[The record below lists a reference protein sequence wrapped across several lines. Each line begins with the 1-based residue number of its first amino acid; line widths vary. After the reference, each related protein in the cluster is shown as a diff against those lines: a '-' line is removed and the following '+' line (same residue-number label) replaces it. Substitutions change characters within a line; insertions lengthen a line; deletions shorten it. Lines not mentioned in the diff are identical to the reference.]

1 MSKKRQE
8 LELAMREVQSK
19 MGEFYDKIGTREE
32 LTAEELKQE
41 AQFNREVEKLER
53 EFRILNM
60 NDDADQRAAAKKED
74 IKKVLREYMQGVA
87 NRRENRE
94 ILLLPSGGNTTA
106 NIEASGAI
114 ALDIKEIIPT
124 LHEGLG
130 LPQGLR
136 IVTGVTGNEVYPV
149 SINDVKL
156 EEVGEVVALNDQE
169 VDFAKINVQSNRVGC
184 SIPISRHAIANA
196 AFDLVAFI
204 QEKVTLATR
213 IYLAE
218 KIYTPASGLTGN
230 VGPFAGQT
238 PKKIVLDEHA
248 YSNILEA
255 VAEFSDQGFFEGN
268 ICISMSR
275 KTEAYLKALP
285 KIPGAAAGFVV
296 ENGLCA
302 GYPYTLSHYVNSK
315 NDKNAIVPDADNE
328 YFEIGY
334 WEWFALQSHD
344 TPSLIIDATSSDV
357 AMKNIIRVIFN
368 SFWSMTDLS
377 THINGGKPVSDG
389 HGGYTYPSQ
398 AFQLYK
404 VDRTGDESL
413 SEL

>member
-1 MSKKRQE
+1 MKRKTREE

-19 MGEFYDKIGTREE
+19 MGDFYEKIGTREE
-32 LTAEELKQE
+32 LTAEELAQE
-41 AQFNREVEKLER
+41 ANFNREVENLER
-53 EFRILNM
+53 EFRLLNM
-60 NDDADQRAAAKKED
+60 DDDAAQRAAAKKDD
-74 IKKVLREYMQGVA
+74 IKKVFREYMMGVSS
-87 NRRENRE
+87 RREQRE
-94 ILLLPSGGNTTA
+94 ILLLPNGGNTTA

-114 ALDIKEIIPT
+114 ALDIKEMIPT

-130 LPQGLR
+130 LPQGLN

-156 EEVGEVVALNDQE
+156 EEVGEVVALNDQV

-204 QEKVTLATR
+204 QTKVTLATR

-230 VGPFAGQT
+230 KGPFAGQT
-238 PKKIVLDEHA
+238 PKTIKLDKNA
-248 YSNILEA
+248 YANILEA
-255 VAEFSDQGFFEGN
+255 VAEFSDNGFFEGN
-268 ICISMSR
+268 VCISMSR

-285 KIPGAAAGFVV
+285 KVAGAAAGFVV

-315 NDKNAIVPDADNE
+315 ADGGSIVPDKDNE
-328 YFEIGY
+328 YLEIGY

-357 AMKNIIRVIFN
+357 AMKNIVRVIFN

-377 THINGGKPVSDG
+377 IYINGGKPSGQPAV
-389 HGGYTYPSQ
+389 YPSQ

-404 VDRTGDESL
+404 VDRGNESS
-413 SEL
+413 SEI

>member
-1 MSKKRQE
+1 MSKTRQE

-19 MGEFYDKIGTREE
+19 MGEFYEKIGTREE
-32 LTAEELKQE
+32 LTEEELKQE
-41 AQFNREVEKLER
+41 AKFNRVVNNLER

-60 NDDADQRAAAKKED
+60 NDDAAQREADKKAD
-74 IKKVLREYMQGVA
+74 MKKVLREYMLGVA

-94 ILLLPSGGNTTA
+94 ILLNPSGGNTTA

-114 ALDIKEIIPT
+114 ALDIKQLIPT

-130 LPQGLR
+130 LPQGVR

-156 EEVGEVVALNDQE
+156 EEVGEVIALNDQV
-169 VDFAKINVQSNRVGC
+169 VDFAKIDVQSKRVGA

-196 AFDLVAFI
+196 AFDLMAFI

-230 VGPFAGQT
+230 KGPFAGQT
-238 PKKIVLDEHA
+238 PKQIVLDQNA
-248 YSNILEA
+248 YANILEA
-255 VAEFSDQGFFEGN
+255 VAEFSDKGFFEGN
-268 ICISMSR
+268 VCISMSR

-285 KIPGAAAGFVV
+285 KVAGAAAGFVV

-302 GYPYTLSHYVNSK
+302 GYPYTVSHYVNTKLDDS
-315 NDKNAIVPDADNE
+315 AIVPDSDHE
-328 YFEIGY
+328 YLEIGY

-357 AMKNIIRVIFN
+357 AMKNIVRVVFN

-377 THINGGKPVSDG
+377 VYINGGNPTGSPAA
-389 HGGYTYPSQ
+389 YPST
-398 AFQLYK
+398 AFQLYE
-404 VDRTGDESL
+404 VSRGTS
-413 SEL
+413 SSSSY

>member
-1 MSKKRQE
+1 MKRTRQE

-32 LTAEELKQE
+32 LTADELAQE
-41 AQFNREVEKLER
+41 AKFNREVENLER

-60 NDDADQRAAAKKED
+60 NDDAAQRAAAKKED
-74 IKKVLREYMQGVA
+74 IKKVFREYMMGVA

-114 ALDIKEIIPT
+114 ALDIKEMIPT

-130 LPQGLR
+130 LPIGTS
-136 IVTGVTGNEVYPV
+136 IVTGVTGNELYPV
-149 SINDVKL
+149 SISGVKQ
-156 EEVGEVVALNDQE
+156 EEVDETVALNDQV
-169 VDFAKINVQSNRVGC
+169 VDFAKIQVSSNRVGC
-184 SIPISRHAIANA
+184 SIPVSRHAIANA
-196 AFDLVAFI
+196 AFDLMAFI

-218 KIYTPASGLTGN
+218 KIYSPAVFSGN
-230 VGPFAGQT
+230 HGPFSGQT
-238 PKKIVLDEHA
+238 PKQIVLDKNA
-248 YSNILEA
+248 YANILEA

-268 ICISMSR
+268 VCISMSR
-275 KTEAYLKALP
+275 KTEAYLKATP
-285 KIPGAAAGFVV
+285 KIAGAAGGFVI

-315 NDKNAIVPDADNE
+315 VVDGAVVPDPDNE
-328 YFEIGY
+328 YLEIGY

-357 AMKNIIRVIFN
+357 AMKNIVRVVFN

-377 THINGGKPVSDG
+377 TKINGGKPAGNPAV
-389 HGGYTYPSQ
+389 YPSQ

-404 VDRTGDESL
+404 VSRGEESS
-413 SEL
+413 SEI

>member
-1 MSKKRQE
+1 MKKTRQE

-19 MGEFYDKIGTREE
+19 MGEFYEKIGTREE
-32 LTAEELKQE
+32 LTKEELAQE
-41 AQFNREVEKLER
+41 AQFNREVENLER

-60 NDDADQRAAAKKED
+60 NDDAAQRAAAKKDD
-74 IKKVLREYMQGVA
+74 IKKVFREYMMGVA
-87 NRRENRE
+87 TRRESRE

-130 LPQGLR
+130 LPKGVN

-156 EEVGEVVALNDQE
+156 EEVGEVVALNDQV

-204 QEKVTLATR
+204 QTKVTLATR

-230 VGPFAGQT
+230 KGPFAGQT
-238 PKKIVLDEHA
+238 PKTIKLDKNA
-248 YSNILEA
+248 YANILEA

-268 ICISMSR
+268 VCISMSR

-285 KIPGAAAGFVV
+285 KIQGAAAGFVV

-315 NDKNAIVPDADNE
+315 NDGNVIVPDADNE

-357 AMKNIIRVIFN
+357 AMKNIIRVVFN

-377 THINGGKPVSDG
+377 IYINGGKPSGQPAV
-389 HGGYTYPSQ
+389 YPSQ

-404 VDRTGDESL
+404 VDRGNESS

>member
-1 MSKKRQE
+1 MKRTRQE

-32 LTAEELKQE
+32 LTAEELAQE
-41 AQFNREVEKLER
+41 AKFNREVENLER

-60 NDDADQRAAAKKED
+60 NDDAAQRAAAKKDD
-74 IKKVLREYMQGVA
+74 IKKVFREYMMGVA

-94 ILLLPSGGNTTA
+94 ILLLSSGGNTTA

-114 ALDIKEIIPT
+114 ALDIKEMIPT

-130 LPQGLR
+130 LPIGTR
-136 IVTGVTGNEVYPV
+136 IVTGVTGNELYPV

-156 EEVGEVVALNDQE
+156 EEVGETVALNDQV
-169 VDFAKINVQSNRVGC
+169 VDFAKIQVSSNRVGC
-184 SIPISRHAIANA
+184 SIPVSRHAIANA
-196 AFDLVAFI
+196 AFDLMAFI

-218 KIYTPASGLTGN
+218 KIYSPAVFSGN
-230 VGPFAGQT
+230 HGPFSGQT
-238 PKKIVLDEHA
+238 PKQIVLDKNA
-248 YSNILEA
+248 YANILEA
-255 VAEFSDQGFFEGN
+255 VAEFSDNGFFEGN
-268 ICISMSR
+268 VCISMSR
-275 KTEAYLKALP
+275 KTEAYLKATP
-285 KIPGAAAGFVV
+285 KIAGAAGGFVI

-315 NDKNAIVPDADNE
+315 VVGGIVVPDKDNE
-328 YFEIGY
+328 YLEIGY

-357 AMKNIIRVIFN
+357 AMKNIVRVVFN

-377 THINGGKPVSDG
+377 TKINGGKPAGNPAV
-389 HGGYTYPSQ
+389 YPSQ

-404 VDRTGDESL
+404 VSRGEESS
-413 SEL
+413 SEI

>member
-1 MSKKRQE
+1 MKRTRQE

-32 LTAEELKQE
+32 LTAEELAQE
-41 AQFNREVEKLER
+41 AKFNREVENLER

-60 NDDADQRAAAKKED
+60 NDDAAQRAAAKKDD
-74 IKKVLREYMQGVA
+74 IKKVFREYMMGVA

-114 ALDIKEIIPT
+114 ALDIKEMIPT

-130 LPQGLR
+130 LPIGTS
-136 IVTGVTGNEVYPV
+136 IVTGVTGNELYPV

-156 EEVGEVVALNDQE
+156 EEVGETVALNDQV
-169 VDFAKINVQSNRVGC
+169 VDFAKIQVSSNRVGC
-184 SIPISRHAIANA
+184 SIPVSRHAIANA
-196 AFDLVAFI
+196 AFDLMAFI

-218 KIYTPASGLTGN
+218 KIYSPAVFSGN
-230 VGPFAGQT
+230 HGPFSGQT
-238 PKKIVLDEHA
+238 PKQIVLDKNA
-248 YSNILEA
+248 YANILEA
-255 VAEFSDQGFFEGN
+255 VAEFSDNGFFEGN
-268 ICISMSR
+268 VCISMSR
-275 KTEAYLKALP
+275 KTEAYLKATP
-285 KIPGAAAGFVV
+285 KIAGAAGGFVI

-315 NDKNAIVPDADNE
+315 VVDGTVVPDKNNE
-328 YFEIGY
+328 YLEIGY

-357 AMKNIIRVIFN
+357 AMKNIVRVVFN

-377 THINGGKPVSDG
+377 TKINGGKPAGNPAV
-389 HGGYTYPSQ
+389 YPSQ

-404 VDRTGDESL
+404 VSRGEESS
-413 SEL
+413 SEI

>member
-1 MSKKRQE
+1 MEKRTRQE
-8 LELAMREVQSK
+8 LELAMREVQSQ
-19 MGEFYDKIGTREE
+19 MGAFYEKIGTREE
-32 LTAEELKQE
+32 LTAEELAQE
-41 AQFNREVEKLER
+41 AKFNREVENLER
-53 EFRILNM
+53 EFRILNLQ
-60 NDDADQRAAAKKED
+60 DDNAQREANKKED
-74 IKKVLREYMQGVA
+74 IKKVFREYMMGVA
-87 NRRENRE
+87 NRRESRE
-94 ILLLPSGGNTTA
+94 ILLSPSGGNTTA

-114 ALDIKEIIPT
+114 ELDIKEMIPT

-130 LPQGLR
+130 LPQGLN

-149 SINDVKL
+149 SINDVTL
-156 EEVGEVVALNDQE
+156 EEVGEVTALNDQV
-169 VDFAKINVQSNRVGC
+169 VDFAKINVKPNRVGC

-196 AFDLVAFI
+196 AFDVVAFI
-204 QEKVTLATR
+204 QTKITLATR

-230 VGPFAGQT
+230 VGPFVGQT
-238 PKKIVLDEHA
+238 PKQIVLDKNA
-248 YSNILEA
+248 YKNILKA

-268 ICISMSR
+268 VCISMSR

-285 KIPGAAAGFVV
+285 KIEGAAAGFVV

-315 NDKNAIVPDADNE
+315 KDQGAIVPDPDNE
-328 YFEIGY
+328 YLEIGY

-357 AMKNIIRVIFN
+357 AMKNIIRVVFN
-368 SFWSMTDLS
+368 SYWSMTDLS
-377 THINGGKPVSDG
+377 IYINGGKPAGSPAV
-389 HGGYTYPSQ
+389 YPSQ

-404 VDRTGDESL
+404 VSRGGESS
-413 SEL
+413 SEI

>member
-1 MSKKRQE
+1 MKRTRQE

-32 LTAEELKQE
+32 LTADELAQE
-41 AQFNREVEKLER
+41 AKFNREVENLER

-60 NDDADQRAAAKKED
+60 NDDAAQRAAAKKDD
-74 IKKVLREYMQGVA
+74 IKKVFREYMMGVA
-87 NRRENRE
+87 NRRENLE

-114 ALDIKEIIPT
+114 ALDIKEMIPT

-130 LPQGLR
+130 LPIGTS
-136 IVTGVTGNEVYPV
+136 IVTGVTGNELYPV

-156 EEVGEVVALNDQE
+156 EEVGETVALNDQV
-169 VDFAKINVQSNRVGC
+169 VDFAKIQVSSNRVGC
-184 SIPISRHAIANA
+184 SIPVSRHAIANA
-196 AFDLVAFI
+196 AFDLMAFI

-218 KIYTPASGLTGN
+218 KIYSPAVFSGN
-230 VGPFAGQT
+230 HGPFSGQT
-238 PKKIVLDEHA
+238 PKQIVLDKNA
-248 YSNILEA
+248 YANILEA
-255 VAEFSDQGFFEGN
+255 VAEFSDNGFFEGN
-268 ICISMSR
+268 VCISMSR
-275 KTEAYLKALP
+275 KTEAYLKATP
-285 KIPGAAAGFVV
+285 KIAGAAGGFVI

-315 NDKNAIVPDADNE
+315 VVDGTVVPDKNNE
-328 YFEIGY
+328 YLEIGY

-357 AMKNIIRVIFN
+357 AMKNIVRVVFN

-377 THINGGKPVSDG
+377 TKINGGKPAGNPAV
-389 HGGYTYPSQ
+389 YPSQ

-404 VDRTGDESL
+404 VSRGEESS
-413 SEL
+413 SEI

>member
-1 MSKKRQE
+1 MKRTRQE

-32 LTAEELKQE
+32 LTAEELAQE
-41 AQFNREVEKLER
+41 AKFNREVENLER

-60 NDDADQRAAAKKED
+60 NDDAAQRAAAKKDD
-74 IKKVLREYMQGVA
+74 IKKVFREYMMGVA

-114 ALDIKEIIPT
+114 ALDIKEMIPT

-130 LPQGLR
+130 LPIGTR
-136 IVTGVTGNEVYPV
+136 IVTGVTGNELYPV

-156 EEVGEVVALNDQE
+156 EEVGETVALNDQV
-169 VDFAKINVQSNRVGC
+169 VDFAKIQVSSNRVGC
-184 SIPISRHAIANA
+184 SIPVSRHAIANA
-196 AFDLVAFI
+196 AFDLMAFI

-218 KIYTPASGLTGN
+218 KIYSPAVFSGN
-230 VGPFAGQT
+230 HGPFSGQT
-238 PKKIVLDEHA
+238 PKQIVLDKNA
-248 YSNILEA
+248 YANILEA
-255 VAEFSDQGFFEGN
+255 VAEFSDNGFFEGN
-268 ICISMSR
+268 VCISMSR
-275 KTEAYLKALP
+275 KTEAYLKATP
-285 KIPGAAAGFVV
+285 KIAGAAGGFVI

-315 NDKNAIVPDADNE
+315 VVDGTVVPDKDNE
-328 YFEIGY
+328 YLEIGY

-357 AMKNIIRVIFN
+357 AMKNIVRVVFN

-377 THINGGKPVSDG
+377 TKINGGKPAGNPAV
-389 HGGYTYPSQ
+389 YPSQ

-404 VDRTGDESL
+404 VSRGEESS
-413 SEL
+413 SEI

>member
-1 MSKKRQE
+1 MKRTRQE

-32 LTAEELKQE
+32 LTAEELALE
-41 AQFNREVEKLER
+41 AKFNREVENLER

-60 NDDADQRAAAKKED
+60 NDDAAQRAAAKKDD
-74 IKKVLREYMQGVA
+74 IKKVFREYMMGVA

-114 ALDIKEIIPT
+114 ALDIKEMIPT

-130 LPQGLR
+130 LPIGTR
-136 IVTGVTGNEVYPV
+136 IVTGVTGNELYPV

-156 EEVGEVVALNDQE
+156 EEVGETVALNDQE
-169 VDFAKINVQSNRVGC
+169 VDFAKIKVNSNRVGC
-184 SIPISRHAIANA
+184 SIPVSRHAIANA
-196 AFDLVAFI
+196 AFDLMAFI

-218 KIYTPASGLTGN
+218 KIYSPAVFSGN
-230 VGPFAGQT
+230 HGPFSGQT
-238 PKKIVLDEHA
+238 PKQIVLDKNA
-248 YSNILEA
+248 YANILEA

-268 ICISMSR
+268 VCISMSR
-275 KTEAYLKALP
+275 KTEAYLKATP
-285 KIPGAAAGFVV
+285 KIAGAAGGFVI

-315 NDKNAIVPDADNE
+315 VVDGVVVPDKNNE
-328 YFEIGY
+328 YLEIGY

-357 AMKNIIRVIFN
+357 AMKNIIRVVFN

-377 THINGGKPVSDG
+377 TKINGGKPAGNPAV
-389 HGGYTYPSQ
+389 YPSQ

-404 VDRTGDESL
+404 VSRGEESS
-413 SEL
+413 SEI

>member
-1 MSKKRQE
+1 MKRTRQE

-19 MGEFYDKIGTREE
+19 MGEFYNKIGTREE
-32 LTAEELKQE
+32 LTAEELAQE
-41 AQFNREVEKLER
+41 AKFNREVENLER

-60 NDDADQRAAAKKED
+60 NDDAAQRAAAKKDD
-74 IKKVLREYMQGVA
+74 IKKVFREYMMGVA

-114 ALDIKEIIPT
+114 ALDIKEMIPT

-130 LPQGLR
+130 LPIGTR
-136 IVTGVTGNEVYPV
+136 IVTGVTGNELYPV
-149 SINDVKL
+149 SINDMKL
-156 EEVGEVVALNDQE
+156 EEVGETVALNDQV
-169 VDFAKINVQSNRVGC
+169 VDFAKIQVSSNRVGC
-184 SIPISRHAIANA
+184 SIPVSRHAIANA
-196 AFDLVAFI
+196 AFDLMAFI

-218 KIYTPASGLTGN
+218 KIYSPAVFSGN
-230 VGPFAGQT
+230 HGPFSGQT
-238 PKKIVLDEHA
+238 PKQIVLDKNA
-248 YSNILEA
+248 YANILEA

-268 ICISMSR
+268 VCISMSR
-275 KTEAYLKALP
+275 KTEAYLKATP
-285 KIPGAAAGFVV
+285 KIAGAAGGFVI

-315 NDKNAIVPDADNE
+315 VVDGAVVPDPDNE
-328 YFEIGY
+328 YLEIGY

-357 AMKNIIRVIFN
+357 AMKNIIRVVFN

-377 THINGGKPVSDG
+377 TKINGGKPAGNPAV
-389 HGGYTYPSQ
+389 YPSQ

-404 VDRTGDESL
+404 VSRGEESS
-413 SEL
+413 SEI

>member
-1 MSKKRQE
+1 MKRTRQE

-32 LTAEELKQE
+32 LTADELAQE
-41 AQFNREVEKLER
+41 AKFNREVENLER

-60 NDDADQRAAAKKED
+60 NDDAAQRAAAKKDD
-74 IKKVLREYMQGVA
+74 IKKVFREYMMGVA

-114 ALDIKEIIPT
+114 ALDIKEMIPT

-130 LPQGLR
+130 LPIGTR
-136 IVTGVTGNEVYPV
+136 IVTGVTGNELYPV

-156 EEVGEVVALNDQE
+156 EEVGETVALNDQV
-169 VDFAKINVQSNRVGC
+169 VDFAKIQVSSNRVGC
-184 SIPISRHAIANA
+184 SIPVSRHAIANA
-196 AFDLVAFI
+196 AFDLMAFI

-218 KIYTPASGLTGN
+218 KIYSPAVFSGN
-230 VGPFAGQT
+230 HGPFSGQT
-238 PKKIVLDEHA
+238 PKQIVLDKNA
-248 YSNILEA
+248 YANILEA

-268 ICISMSR
+268 VCISMSR
-275 KTEAYLKALP
+275 KTEAYLKATP
-285 KIPGAAAGFVV
+285 KIAGAAGGFVI

-315 NDKNAIVPDADNE
+315 VVDGTVVPDKNNE
-328 YFEIGY
+328 YLEIGY

-404 VDRTGDESL
+404 VDRTGDASMSDL
-413 SEL
+413 

>member
-1 MSKKRQE
+1 MKRTRQE

-32 LTAEELKQE
+32 LTAEELAQE
-41 AQFNREVEKLER
+41 AKFNREVENLER

-60 NDDADQRAAAKKED
+60 NDDAAQRAAAKKDD
-74 IKKVLREYMQGVA
+74 IKKVFREYMMGVA

-114 ALDIKEIIPT
+114 ALDIKEMIPT

-130 LPQGLR
+130 LPIGTR
-136 IVTGVTGNEVYPV
+136 IVTGVTGNELYPV

-156 EEVGEVVALNDQE
+156 EEVGETVALNDQV
-169 VDFAKINVQSNRVGC
+169 VDFAKIQVSSNRVGC
-184 SIPISRHAIANA
+184 SIPVSRHAIANA
-196 AFDLVAFI
+196 AFDLMAFI

-218 KIYTPASGLTGN
+218 KIYSPAVFSGN
-230 VGPFAGQT
+230 HGPFSGQT
-238 PKKIVLDEHA
+238 PKQIVLDKNA
-248 YSNILEA
+248 YANILEA
-255 VAEFSDQGFFEGN
+255 VAEFSDNGFFEGN
-268 ICISMSR
+268 VCISMSR
-275 KTEAYLKALP
+275 KTEAYLKATP
-285 KIPGAAAGFVV
+285 KIAGAAGGFVI

-315 NDKNAIVPDADNE
+315 VVDGTVVPDKNNE
-328 YFEIGY
+328 YLEIGY

-357 AMKNIIRVIFN
+357 AMKNIVRVVFN

-377 THINGGKPVSDG
+377 TKINGGKPAGNPAV
-389 HGGYTYPSQ
+389 YPSQ

-404 VDRTGDESL
+404 VSRGEESS
-413 SEL
+413 SEI

>member
-1 MSKKRQE
+1 
-8 LELAMREVQSK
+8 MREVQSK

-32 LTAEELKQE
+32 LTADELAQE
-41 AQFNREVEKLER
+41 AKFNREVENLER

-60 NDDADQRAAAKKED
+60 NDDAAQRAAAKKDD
-74 IKKVLREYMQGVA
+74 IKKVFREYMMGVA

-114 ALDIKEIIPT
+114 ALDIKEMIPT

-130 LPQGLR
+130 LPIGTR
-136 IVTGVTGNEVYPV
+136 IVTGVTGNELYPV

-156 EEVGEVVALNDQE
+156 EEVGETVALNDQV
-169 VDFAKINVQSNRVGC
+169 VDFAKIQVSSNRVGC
-184 SIPISRHAIANA
+184 SIPVSRHAIANA
-196 AFDLVAFI
+196 AFDLMAFI

-218 KIYTPASGLTGN
+218 KIYSPAVFSGN
-230 VGPFAGQT
+230 HGPFSGQT
-238 PKKIVLDEHA
+238 PKQIVLDKNA
-248 YSNILEA
+248 YANILEA
-255 VAEFSDQGFFEGN
+255 VAEFSDNGFFEGN
-268 ICISMSR
+268 VCISMSR
-275 KTEAYLKALP
+275 KTEAYLKATP
-285 KIPGAAAGFVV
+285 KIAGAAGGFVI

-315 NDKNAIVPDADNE
+315 VVDGTVVPDKNNE
-328 YFEIGY
+328 YLEIGY

-357 AMKNIIRVIFN
+357 AMKNIVRVVFN

-377 THINGGKPVSDG
+377 TKINGGKPAGNPAV
-389 HGGYTYPSQ
+389 YPSQ

-404 VDRTGDESL
+404 VSRGEESS
-413 SEL
+413 SEI

>member
-1 MSKKRQE
+1 MKRTRQE

-19 MGEFYDKIGTREE
+19 LGEFYDKIGTREE
-32 LTAEELKQE
+32 LTAEELAQE
-41 AQFNREVEKLER
+41 AKFTREVENLER

-60 NDDADQRAAAKKED
+60 NDDAAQRAAAKKDD
-74 IKKVLREYMQGVA
+74 IKKVFREYMMGVA

-114 ALDIKEIIPT
+114 ALDIKEMIPT

-130 LPQGLR
+130 LPIGTR
-136 IVTGVTGNEVYPV
+136 IVTGVTGNELYPV

-156 EEVGEVVALNDQE
+156 EEVGETVALNDQV
-169 VDFAKINVQSNRVGC
+169 VDFAKIQVSSNRVGC
-184 SIPISRHAIANA
+184 SIPVSRHAIANA
-196 AFDLVAFI
+196 AFDLMAFI

-218 KIYTPASGLTGN
+218 KIYSPAVFSGN
-230 VGPFAGQT
+230 HGPFSGQT
-238 PKKIVLDEHA
+238 PKQIVLDKNA
-248 YSNILEA
+248 YANILEA

-268 ICISMSR
+268 VCISMSR
-275 KTEAYLKALP
+275 KTEAYLKATP
-285 KIPGAAAGFVV
+285 KIAGAAGGFVI

-315 NDKNAIVPDADNE
+315 VVDGAVVPDPDNE
-328 YFEIGY
+328 YLEIGY

-357 AMKNIIRVIFN
+357 AMKNIVRVVFN

-377 THINGGKPVSDG
+377 TKINGGKPAGNPAV
-389 HGGYTYPSQ
+389 YPSQ

-404 VDRTGDESL
+404 VSRGEESS
-413 SEL
+413 SEI

>member
-1 MSKKRQE
+1 MKRTRQE

-32 LTAEELKQE
+32 LTADELAQE
-41 AQFNREVEKLER
+41 AKFNREVENLER

-60 NDDADQRAAAKKED
+60 NDDAAQRAAAKKDD
-74 IKKVLREYMQGVA
+74 IKKVFREYMMGVA

-114 ALDIKEIIPT
+114 ALDIKEMIPT

-130 LPQGLR
+130 LPIGTR
-136 IVTGVTGNEVYPV
+136 IVTGVTGNELYPV

-156 EEVGEVVALNDQE
+156 EEVGETVALNDQV
-169 VDFAKINVQSNRVGC
+169 VDFAKIQVSSNRVGC
-184 SIPISRHAIANA
+184 SIPVSRHAIANA
-196 AFDLVAFI
+196 AFDLMAFI

-218 KIYTPASGLTGN
+218 KIYSPAVFSGN
-230 VGPFAGQT
+230 HGPFSGQT
-238 PKKIVLDEHA
+238 PKQIVLDKNA
-248 YSNILEA
+248 YANILEA
-255 VAEFSDQGFFEGN
+255 VAEFSDNGFFEGN
-268 ICISMSR
+268 VCISMSR
-275 KTEAYLKALP
+275 KTEAYLKATP
-285 KIPGAAAGFVV
+285 KIAGAAGGFVI

-315 NDKNAIVPDADNE
+315 VVDGTVVPDKDNE
-328 YFEIGY
+328 YLEIGY

-357 AMKNIIRVIFN
+357 AMKNIVRVVFN

-377 THINGGKPVSDG
+377 TKINGGKPAGNPAV
-389 HGGYTYPSQ
+389 YPSQ

-404 VDRTGDESL
+404 VSRGEESS
-413 SEL
+413 SEI

>member
-1 MSKKRQE
+1 MKRTRQE

-19 MGEFYDKIGTREE
+19 LGEFYDKIGTREE
-32 LTAEELKQE
+32 LTAEELAQE
-41 AQFNREVEKLER
+41 AKFTREVENLER

-60 NDDADQRAAAKKED
+60 NDDAAQRAAAKKDD
-74 IKKVLREYMQGVA
+74 IKKVFREYMMGVA

-114 ALDIKEIIPT
+114 ALDIKEMIPT

-130 LPQGLR
+130 LPIGTR
-136 IVTGVTGNEVYPV
+136 IVTGVTGNELYPV

-156 EEVGEVVALNDQE
+156 EEVGETVALNDQV
-169 VDFAKINVQSNRVGC
+169 VDFAKIQVSSNRVGC
-184 SIPISRHAIANA
+184 SIPVSRHAIANA
-196 AFDLVAFI
+196 AFDLMAFI

-218 KIYTPASGLTGN
+218 KIYSPAVFSGN
-230 VGPFAGQT
+230 HGPFSGQT
-238 PKKIVLDEHA
+238 PKQIVLDKNA
-248 YSNILEA
+248 YANILEA
-255 VAEFSDQGFFEGN
+255 VAEFSDNGFFEGN
-268 ICISMSR
+268 VCISMSR
-275 KTEAYLKALP
+275 KTEAYLKATP
-285 KIPGAAAGFVV
+285 KIAGAAGGFVI

-315 NDKNAIVPDADNE
+315 VVDGAVVPDPDNE
-328 YFEIGY
+328 YLEIGY

-357 AMKNIIRVIFN
+357 AMKNIVRVVFN

-377 THINGGKPVSDG
+377 TKINGGKPAGNPAV
-389 HGGYTYPSQ
+389 YPSQ

-404 VDRTGDESL
+404 VSRGEESS
-413 SEL
+413 SEI

>member
-1 MSKKRQE
+1 MKRTRQE

-19 MGEFYDKIGTREE
+19 LGEFYEKIGTREE
-32 LTAEELKQE
+32 LTAEELALETKY
-41 AQFNREVEKLER
+41 NREVENLER

-60 NDDADQRAAAKKED
+60 NDDAAQRAAAKKDD
-74 IKKVLREYMQGVA
+74 IKKVFREYMMGVA

-114 ALDIKEIIPT
+114 ALDIKEMIPT

-130 LPQGLR
+130 LPIGTR
-136 IVTGVTGNEVYPV
+136 IVTGVTGNELYPV

-156 EEVGEVVALNDQE
+156 EEVGETVALNDQV
-169 VDFAKINVQSNRVGC
+169 VDFAKIQVSSNRVGC
-184 SIPISRHAIANA
+184 SIPVSRHAIANA
-196 AFDLVAFI
+196 AFDLMAFI

-218 KIYTPASGLTGN
+218 KIYSPAVFSGN
-230 VGPFAGQT
+230 HGPFSGQT
-238 PKKIVLDEHA
+238 PKQIVLDKNA
-248 YSNILEA
+248 YANILEA

-268 ICISMSR
+268 VCISMSR
-275 KTEAYLKALP
+275 KTEAYLKATP
-285 KIPGAAAGFVV
+285 KIAGAAGGFVI

-315 NDKNAIVPDADNE
+315 VVDGVVVPDKNNE
-328 YFEIGY
+328 YLEIGY

-357 AMKNIIRVIFN
+357 AMKNIVRVVFN

-377 THINGGKPVSDG
+377 TKINGGKPAGNPAV
-389 HGGYTYPSQ
+389 YPSQ

-404 VDRTGDESL
+404 VSRGEESS
-413 SEL
+413 SEI

>member
-1 MSKKRQE
+1 MKRTRQE

-19 MGEFYDKIGTREE
+19 LGEFYDKIGTREE
-32 LTAEELKQE
+32 LTAEELAQE
-41 AQFNREVEKLER
+41 AMFNREVENLER

-60 NDDADQRAAAKKED
+60 NDDAAQRAAAKKDD
-74 IKKVLREYMQGVA
+74 IKKVFREYMMGVA

-114 ALDIKEIIPT
+114 ALNIKEMIPT

-130 LPQGLR
+130 LPIGTR
-136 IVTGVTGNEVYPV
+136 IVTGVTGNELYPV

-156 EEVGEVVALNDQE
+156 EEVGETVALNDQV
-169 VDFAKINVQSNRVGC
+169 VDFAKIQVSSNRVGC
-184 SIPISRHAIANA
+184 SIPVSRHAIANA
-196 AFDLVAFI
+196 AFDLMAFI

-218 KIYTPASGLTGN
+218 KIYSPVVFSGN
-230 VGPFAGQT
+230 HGPFSGQT
-238 PKKIVLDEHA
+238 PKQIVLDKNA
-248 YSNILEA
+248 YANILEA
-255 VAEFSDQGFFEGN
+255 VAEFSDNGFFEGN
-268 ICISMSR
+268 VCISMSR
-275 KTEAYLKALP
+275 KTEAYLKATP
-285 KIPGAAAGFVV
+285 KIAGAAGGFVI

-315 NDKNAIVPDADNE
+315 VVGGTVVPDKNNE
-328 YFEIGY
+328 YLEIGY

-357 AMKNIIRVIFN
+357 AMKNIVRVVFN

-377 THINGGKPVSDG
+377 TKINGGKPAGNPAV
-389 HGGYTYPSQ
+389 YPSQ

-404 VDRTGDESL
+404 VSRGEESS
-413 SEL
+413 SEI

>member
-1 MSKKRQE
+1 MEKRTRQE
-8 LELAMREVQSK
+8 LELAMREVQSQ
-19 MGEFYDKIGTREE
+19 MGAFYEKIGTREE
-32 LTAEELKQE
+32 LTADELAQE
-41 AQFNREVEKLER
+41 AKFNREVENLER
-53 EFRILNM
+53 EFRILNLQ
-60 NDDADQRAAAKKED
+60 DDNAQREANKKED
-74 IKKVLREYMQGVA
+74 IKKVFREYMMGVA
-87 NRRENRE
+87 NRRESRE
-94 ILLLPSGGNTTA
+94 ILLSPSGGNTTA

-114 ALDIKEIIPT
+114 ELDIKEMIPT

-130 LPQGLR
+130 LPQGLN

-149 SINDVKL
+149 SINDVTL
-156 EEVGEVVALNDQE
+156 EEVGEVTALNDQV
-169 VDFAKINVQSNRVGC
+169 VDFAKINVKSNRVGC

-204 QEKVTLATR
+204 QTKITLATR

-238 PKKIVLDEHA
+238 PKQIVLDKNA
-248 YSNILEA
+248 YKNILEA
-255 VAEFSDQGFFEGN
+255 VAEFSDKGFFEGN
-268 ICISMSR
+268 VCISMSR

-285 KIPGAAAGFVV
+285 KIEGAAAGFVV

-315 NDKNAIVPDADNE
+315 KDQGAIVPDPDNE
-328 YFEIGY
+328 YLEIGY

-357 AMKNIIRVIFN
+357 AMKNIIRVVFN
-368 SFWSMTDLS
+368 SYWSMTDLS
-377 THINGGKPVSDG
+377 IYINGGKPAGSPAV
-389 HGGYTYPSQ
+389 YPSQ

-404 VDRTGDESL
+404 VSRGGESS
-413 SEL
+413 SEI

>member
-1 MSKKRQE
+1 MKRTRQE

-19 MGEFYDKIGTREE
+19 MGEFYNKIGTREE
-32 LTAEELKQE
+32 LTAEELAQE
-41 AQFNREVEKLER
+41 AKFNREVENLER

-60 NDDADQRAAAKKED
+60 NDDAAQRAAAKKDD
-74 IKKVLREYMQGVA
+74 IKKVFREYMMGVA

-114 ALDIKEIIPT
+114 ALDIKEMIPT

-130 LPQGLR
+130 LPIGTR
-136 IVTGVTGNEVYPV
+136 IVTGVTGNELYPV

-156 EEVGEVVALNDQE
+156 EEVGETVALNDQE
-169 VDFAKINVQSNRVGC
+169 VDFAKIKVNSNRVGC
-184 SIPISRHAIANA
+184 SIPVSRHAIANA
-196 AFDLVAFI
+196 AFDLMAFI

-218 KIYTPASGLTGN
+218 KIYSPAVFSGN
-230 VGPFAGQT
+230 HGPFSGQT
-238 PKKIVLDEHA
+238 PKQIVLDKNA
-248 YSNILEA
+248 YANILEA

-268 ICISMSR
+268 VCISMSR
-275 KTEAYLKALP
+275 KTEAYLKATP
-285 KIPGAAAGFVV
+285 KIAGAAGGFVI

-315 NDKNAIVPDADNE
+315 VVDGAVVPDPDNE
-328 YFEIGY
+328 YLEIGY

-357 AMKNIIRVIFN
+357 AMKNIIRVVFN

-377 THINGGKPVSDG
+377 TKINGGKPAGNPAV
-389 HGGYTYPSQ
+389 YPSQ

-404 VDRTGDESL
+404 VSRGEESS
-413 SEL
+413 SEI

>member
-1 MSKKRQE
+1 MKRTRQE

-32 LTAEELKQE
+32 LSAEELAQE
-41 AQFNREVEKLER
+41 AKFNREVENLER
-53 EFRILNM
+53 EFRLLNM
-60 NDDADQRAAAKKED
+60 NDDAAQRAAAKKED
-74 IKKVLREYMQGVA
+74 IKKVFREYMMGIA
-87 NRRENRE
+87 SRRESRE

-130 LPQGLR
+130 LPQGLN

-156 EEVGEVVALNDQE
+156 EEVGEVVKLNDQV
-169 VDFAKINVQSNRVGC
+169 VDFAKINVKSNRVGC

-204 QEKVTLATR
+204 QTKVTLATR

-218 KIYTPASGLTGN
+218 KIYTPASGLSGN

-238 PKKIVLDEHA
+238 PKTIKLDKNA
-248 YSNILEA
+248 YANILQA
-255 VAEFSDQGFFEGN
+255 VAEFSDNGFFEGN
-268 ICISMSR
+268 VCISMSR
-275 KTEAYLKALP
+275 KTEAYLKSLP
-285 KIPGAAAGFVV
+285 KQQNAAAGFVV
-296 ENGLCA
+296 EDGLCA

-315 NDKNAIVPDADNE
+315 NDNNVIVPDPDNE

-344 TPSLIIDATSSDV
+344 TPSLIIDATSSEV
-357 AMKNIIRVIFN
+357 AMKNIIRVVFN

-377 THINGGKPVSDG
+377 VYINGGKPSGSPAV
-389 HGGYTYPSQ
+389 YPSQ

-404 VDRTGDESL
+404 VDRGDESS
-413 SEL
+413 SEI

>member
-1 MSKKRQE
+1 MKKRTRQE
-8 LELAMREVQSK
+8 LELAMREVQSQ
-19 MGEFYDKIGTREE
+19 MGAFYEKIGTREE
-32 LTAEELKQE
+32 LTAEELAQE
-41 AQFNREVEKLER
+41 AKFNREVENLER
-53 EFRILNM
+53 EFRIRNLQ
-60 NDDADQRAAAKKED
+60 DDNAQREANKKED
-74 IKKVLREYMQGVA
+74 IKKVFREYMMGVA
-87 NRRENRE
+87 NRRESRE
-94 ILLLPSGGNTTA
+94 ILLSPSGGNTTA

-114 ALDIKEIIPT
+114 ELDIKEMIPT

-130 LPQGLR
+130 LPQGLN

-149 SINDVKL
+149 SINDVTL
-156 EEVGEVVALNDQE
+156 EEVGEVTALNDQV
-169 VDFAKINVQSNRVGC
+169 VDFAKINVKSNRVGC

-196 AFDLVAFI
+196 AFDVVAFI
-204 QEKVTLATR
+204 QTKITLATR

-238 PKKIVLDEHA
+238 PKQIVLDKNA
-248 YSNILEA
+248 YKNILEA

-268 ICISMSR
+268 VCISMSR

-285 KIPGAAAGFVV
+285 KIEGAAAGFVV

-315 NDKNAIVPDADNE
+315 KDQGAIVPDPDNE
-328 YFEIGY
+328 YLEIGY

-357 AMKNIIRVIFN
+357 AMKNIIRVVFN
-368 SFWSMTDLS
+368 SYWSMTDLS
-377 THINGGKPVSDG
+377 IYINGGKPAGSPAK
-389 HGGYTYPSQ
+389 YPSQ

-404 VDRTGDESL
+404 VSRGGESS
-413 SEL
+413 SEI

>member
-1 MSKKRQE
+1 MKRTRQE

-32 LTAEELKQE
+32 LTADELAQE
-41 AQFNREVEKLER
+41 AKFNREVENLER

-60 NDDADQRAAAKKED
+60 NDDAAQRAAAKKDD
-74 IKKVLREYMQGVA
+74 IKKVFREYMMGVA

-114 ALDIKEIIPT
+114 ALDIKEMIPT

-130 LPQGLR
+130 LPIGTR
-136 IVTGVTGNEVYPV
+136 IVTGVTGNELYPV

-156 EEVGEVVALNDQE
+156 EEVGETVALNDQV
-169 VDFAKINVQSNRVGC
+169 VDFAKIQVSSNRVGC
-184 SIPISRHAIANA
+184 SIPVSRHAIANA
-196 AFDLVAFI
+196 AFDLMAFI

-218 KIYTPASGLTGN
+218 KIYSPAVFSGN
-230 VGPFAGQT
+230 HGPFSGQT
-238 PKKIVLDEHA
+238 PKQIVLDKNA
-248 YSNILEA
+248 YANILEA
-255 VAEFSDQGFFEGN
+255 VAEFSDNGFFEGN
-268 ICISMSR
+268 VCISMSR
-275 KTEAYLKALP
+275 KTEAYLKATP
-285 KIPGAAAGFVV
+285 KIAGAAGGFVI

-315 NDKNAIVPDADNE
+315 VVDGIVVPDKDNE
-328 YFEIGY
+328 YLEIGY

-357 AMKNIIRVIFN
+357 AMKNIVRVVFN

-377 THINGGKPVSDG
+377 TKINGGKPAGNPAV
-389 HGGYTYPSQ
+389 YPSQ

-404 VDRTGDESL
+404 VSRGEESS
-413 SEL
+413 SEI

>member
-1 MSKKRQE
+1 MKRTRQE

-32 LTAEELKQE
+32 LTADELAQE
-41 AQFNREVEKLER
+41 TKFNREVENLER

-60 NDDADQRAAAKKED
+60 NDDAAQRAAAKKDD
-74 IKKVLREYMQGVA
+74 IKKVFREYMMGVA

-114 ALDIKEIIPT
+114 ALDIKEMIPT

-130 LPQGLR
+130 LPIGTR
-136 IVTGVTGNEVYPV
+136 IVTGVTGNELYPV

-156 EEVGEVVALNDQE
+156 EEVGETVALNDQV
-169 VDFAKINVQSNRVGC
+169 VDFAKIQVSSNRVGC
-184 SIPISRHAIANA
+184 SIPVSRHAIANA
-196 AFDLVAFI
+196 AFDLMAFI

-218 KIYTPASGLTGN
+218 KIYSPAVFSGN
-230 VGPFAGQT
+230 HGPFSGQT
-238 PKKIVLDEHA
+238 PKQIVLDKNA
-248 YSNILEA
+248 YANILEA
-255 VAEFSDQGFFEGN
+255 VAEFSDNGFFEGN
-268 ICISMSR
+268 VCISMSR
-275 KTEAYLKALP
+275 KTEAYLKATP
-285 KIPGAAAGFVV
+285 KIAGAAGGFVI

-315 NDKNAIVPDADNE
+315 VVDGIVVPDKDNE
-328 YFEIGY
+328 YLEIGY

-357 AMKNIIRVIFN
+357 AMKNIVRVVFN

-377 THINGGKPVSDG
+377 TKINGGKPAGNPAV
-389 HGGYTYPSQ
+389 YPSQ

-404 VDRTGDESL
+404 VSRGEESS
-413 SEL
+413 SEI

>member
-1 MSKKRQE
+1 MKRTRQE

-32 LTAEELKQE
+32 LTADELAQE
-41 AQFNREVEKLER
+41 AKFNREVENLER

-60 NDDADQRAAAKKED
+60 NDDAAQRAAAKKDD
-74 IKKVLREYMQGVA
+74 IKKVFREYMMGVA

-114 ALDIKEIIPT
+114 ALDIKEMIPT

-130 LPQGLR
+130 LPIGTS
-136 IVTGVTGNEVYPV
+136 IVTGVTGNELYPV

-156 EEVGEVVALNDQE
+156 EEVGETVALNDQV
-169 VDFAKINVQSNRVGC
+169 VDFAKIQVSSNRVGC
-184 SIPISRHAIANA
+184 SIPVSRHAIANA
-196 AFDLVAFI
+196 AFDLMAFI

-218 KIYTPASGLTGN
+218 KIYSPAVFSGN
-230 VGPFAGQT
+230 HGPFSGQT
-238 PKKIVLDEHA
+238 PKQIVLDKNA
-248 YSNILEA
+248 YANILEA
-255 VAEFSDQGFFEGN
+255 VAEFSDNGFFEGN
-268 ICISMSR
+268 VCISMSR
-275 KTEAYLKALP
+275 KTEAYLKATP
-285 KIPGAAAGFVV
+285 KIAGAAGGFVI

-315 NDKNAIVPDADNE
+315 VVDGTVVPDKDNE
-328 YFEIGY
+328 YLEIGY

-357 AMKNIIRVIFN
+357 AMKNIVRVVFN

-377 THINGGKPVSDG
+377 TKINGGKPAGNPAV
-389 HGGYTYPSQ
+389 YPSQ

-404 VDRTGDESL
+404 VSRGEESS
-413 SEL
+413 SEI

>member
-1 MSKKRQE
+1 MKRTRQE

-32 LTAEELKQE
+32 LTAEELAQE
-41 AQFNREVEKLER
+41 AKFNREVENLER

-60 NDDADQRAAAKKED
+60 NDDAAQRAAAKKDD
-74 IKKVLREYMQGVA
+74 IKKVFREYMMGVA

-114 ALDIKEIIPT
+114 ALDIKEMIPT

-130 LPQGLR
+130 LPIGTR
-136 IVTGVTGNEVYPV
+136 IVTGVTGNELYPV

-156 EEVGEVVALNDQE
+156 EEVGETVALNDQV
-169 VDFAKINVQSNRVGC
+169 VDFAKIQVSSNRVGC
-184 SIPISRHAIANA
+184 SIPVSRHAIANA
-196 AFDLVAFI
+196 AFDLMAFI

-218 KIYTPASGLTGN
+218 KIYSPAVFSGN
-230 VGPFAGQT
+230 HGPFSGQT
-238 PKKIVLDEHA
+238 PKQIVLDKNA
-248 YSNILEA
+248 YANILEA

-268 ICISMSR
+268 VCISMSR
-275 KTEAYLKALP
+275 KTEAYLKATP
-285 KIPGAAAGFVV
+285 KIAGAAGGFVI

-315 NDKNAIVPDADNE
+315 VVDGAVVPDPDNE
-328 YFEIGY
+328 YLEIGY

-357 AMKNIIRVIFN
+357 AMKNIVRVVFN

-377 THINGGKPVSDG
+377 TKINGGKPAGNPAV
-389 HGGYTYPSQ
+389 YPSQ

-404 VDRTGDESL
+404 VSRGEESS
-413 SEL
+413 SEI

>member
-1 MSKKRQE
+1 MKRTRQE

-19 MGEFYDKIGTREE
+19 LGEFYDKIGTREE
-32 LTAEELKQE
+32 LTAEELAQE
-41 AQFNREVEKLER
+41 TKFTREVENLER

-60 NDDADQRAAAKKED
+60 NDDAAQRAAAKKDD
-74 IKKVLREYMQGVA
+74 IKKVFREYMMGVA

-114 ALDIKEIIPT
+114 ALDIKEMIPT

-130 LPQGLR
+130 LPIGTR
-136 IVTGVTGNEVYPV
+136 IVTGVTGNELYPV

-156 EEVGEVVALNDQE
+156 EEVGETVALNDQV
-169 VDFAKINVQSNRVGC
+169 VDFAKIQVSSNRVGC
-184 SIPISRHAIANA
+184 SIPVSRHAIANA
-196 AFDLVAFI
+196 AFDLMAFI

-218 KIYTPASGLTGN
+218 KIYSPAVFSGN
-230 VGPFAGQT
+230 HGPFSGQT
-238 PKKIVLDEHA
+238 PKQIVLDKNA
-248 YSNILEA
+248 YANILEA

-268 ICISMSR
+268 VCISMSR
-275 KTEAYLKALP
+275 KTEAYLKATP
-285 KIPGAAAGFVV
+285 KIAGAAGGFVI

-315 NDKNAIVPDADNE
+315 VVDGAVVPDPDNE
-328 YFEIGY
+328 YLEIGY

-357 AMKNIIRVIFN
+357 AMKNIVRVVFN

-377 THINGGKPVSDG
+377 TKINGGKPAGNPAV
-389 HGGYTYPSQ
+389 YPSQ

-404 VDRTGDESL
+404 VSRGEESS
-413 SEL
+413 SEI

>member
-1 MSKKRQE
+1 MKRTRQE

-32 LTAEELKQE
+32 LTADELAQE
-41 AQFNREVEKLER
+41 AKFNREVENLER

-60 NDDADQRAAAKKED
+60 NDDAAQRAAAKKDD
-74 IKKVLREYMQGVA
+74 IKKVFREYMMGVA

-114 ALDIKEIIPT
+114 ALDIKEMIPT

-130 LPQGLR
+130 LPIGTR
-136 IVTGVTGNEVYPV
+136 IVTGVTGNELYPV

-156 EEVGEVVALNDQE
+156 EEVGETVALNDQV
-169 VDFAKINVQSNRVGC
+169 VDFAKIQVSSNRVGC
-184 SIPISRHAIANA
+184 SIPVSRHAIANA
-196 AFDLVAFI
+196 AFDLMAFI

-218 KIYTPASGLTGN
+218 KIYSPVVFSGN
-230 VGPFAGQT
+230 HGPFSGQT
-238 PKKIVLDEHA
+238 PKQIILDKNA
-248 YSNILEA
+248 YANILEA
-255 VAEFSDQGFFEGN
+255 VAEFSDNGFFEGN
-268 ICISMSR
+268 VCISMSR
-275 KTEAYLKALP
+275 KTEAYLKATP
-285 KIPGAAAGFVV
+285 KIAGAAGGFVI

-315 NDKNAIVPDADNE
+315 VVDGTVVPDKNNE
-328 YFEIGY
+328 YLEIGY

-357 AMKNIIRVIFN
+357 AMKNIVRVVFN

-377 THINGGKPVSDG
+377 TKINGGKPAGNPAV
-389 HGGYTYPSQ
+389 YPSQ

-404 VDRTGDESL
+404 VSRGEESS
-413 SEL
+413 SEI

>member
-1 MSKKRQE
+1 MKRTRQE

-32 LTAEELKQE
+32 LTADELAQE
-41 AQFNREVEKLER
+41 AKFNREVENLER

-60 NDDADQRAAAKKED
+60 NDDAAQRAAAKKDD
-74 IKKVLREYMQGVA
+74 IKKVFREYMMGVA

-114 ALDIKEIIPT
+114 ALDIKVMIPT

-130 LPQGLR
+130 LPIGTR
-136 IVTGVTGNEVYPV
+136 IVTGVTGNELYPV
-149 SINDVKL
+149 SINDVEL
-156 EEVGEVVALNDQE
+156 EEVGETVALNDQV
-169 VDFAKINVQSNRVGC
+169 VDFAKIQVSSNRVGC
-184 SIPISRHAIANA
+184 SIPVSRHAIANA
-196 AFDLVAFI
+196 AFDLMAFI

-218 KIYTPASGLTGN
+218 KIYSPAVFSGN
-230 VGPFAGQT
+230 HGPFSGQT
-238 PKKIVLDEHA
+238 PKQIVLDKNA
-248 YSNILEA
+248 YANILEA
-255 VAEFSDQGFFEGN
+255 VAEFSDNGFFEGN
-268 ICISMSR
+268 VCISMSR
-275 KTEAYLKALP
+275 KTEAYLKATP
-285 KIPGAAAGFVV
+285 KIAGAAGGFVI

-315 NDKNAIVPDADNE
+315 VVDGIVVPDKDNE
-328 YFEIGY
+328 YLEIGY

-357 AMKNIIRVIFN
+357 AMKNIVRVVFN

-377 THINGGKPVSDG
+377 TKINGGKPAGNPAV
-389 HGGYTYPSQ
+389 YPSQ

-404 VDRTGDESL
+404 VSRGEESS
-413 SEL
+413 SEI

>member
-1 MSKKRQE
+1 MKRTRQE

-32 LTAEELKQE
+32 LTAEELAQE
-41 AQFNREVEKLER
+41 AKFNREVENLER

-60 NDDADQRAAAKKED
+60 NDDAAQRAAAKKDD
-74 IKKVLREYMQGVA
+74 IKKVFREYMMGVA

-114 ALDIKEIIPT
+114 ALDIKEMIPT

-130 LPQGLR
+130 LPIGTR
-136 IVTGVTGNEVYPV
+136 IVTGVTGNELYPV

-156 EEVGEVVALNDQE
+156 EEVGETVALNDQV
-169 VDFAKINVQSNRVGC
+169 VDFAKIQVSSNRVGC
-184 SIPISRHAIANA
+184 SIPVSRHAIANA
-196 AFDLVAFI
+196 AFDLMAFI

-218 KIYTPASGLTGN
+218 KIYSPAVFSGN
-230 VGPFAGQT
+230 HGPFSGQT
-238 PKKIVLDEHA
+238 PKQIVLDKNA
-248 YSNILEA
+248 YANILEA
-255 VAEFSDQGFFEGN
+255 VAEFSDNGFFEGN
-268 ICISMSR
+268 VCISMSR
-275 KTEAYLKALP
+275 KTEAYLKATP
-285 KIPGAAAGFVV
+285 KIAGAAGGFVI

-315 NDKNAIVPDADNE
+315 VVDGIVVPDKDNE
-328 YFEIGY
+328 YLEIGY

-357 AMKNIIRVIFN
+357 AMKNIVRVVFN

-377 THINGGKPVSDG
+377 TKINGGKPAGNPAV
-389 HGGYTYPSQ
+389 YPSQ

-404 VDRTGDESL
+404 VSRGEESS
-413 SEL
+413 SEI

>member
-1 MSKKRQE
+1 MKRTRQE

-32 LTAEELKQE
+32 LTAEELAQE
-41 AQFNREVEKLER
+41 AKFNREVENLER

-60 NDDADQRAAAKKED
+60 NDDAAQRAAAKKDD
-74 IKKVLREYMQGVA
+74 IKKVFREYMMGVA

-114 ALDIKEIIPT
+114 ALDIKEMIPT

-130 LPQGLR
+130 LPIGTS
-136 IVTGVTGNEVYPV
+136 IVTGVTGNELYPV

-156 EEVGEVVALNDQE
+156 EEVGETVALNDQV
-169 VDFAKINVQSNRVGC
+169 VDFAKIQVSSNRVGC
-184 SIPISRHAIANA
+184 SIPVSRHAIANA
-196 AFDLVAFI
+196 AFDLMAFI

-218 KIYTPASGLTGN
+218 KIYSPAVFSGN
-230 VGPFAGQT
+230 HGPFSGQT
-238 PKKIVLDEHA
+238 PKQIVLDKNA
-248 YSNILEA
+248 YANILEA

-268 ICISMSR
+268 VCISMSR
-275 KTEAYLKALP
+275 KTEAYLKATP
-285 KIPGAAAGFVV
+285 KIAGAAGGFVI

-315 NDKNAIVPDADNE
+315 VVDGTVVPDKDNE
-328 YFEIGY
+328 YLEIGY

-357 AMKNIIRVIFN
+357 AMKNIVRVVFN

-377 THINGGKPVSDG
+377 TKINGGKPAGNPAV
-389 HGGYTYPSQ
+389 YPSQ

-404 VDRTGDESL
+404 VSRGEESS
-413 SEL
+413 SEI

>member
-1 MSKKRQE
+1 
-8 LELAMREVQSK
+8 MREVQSK

-32 LTAEELKQE
+32 LTADELAQE
-41 AQFNREVEKLER
+41 TKFNREVENLER

-60 NDDADQRAAAKKED
+60 NDDAAQRAAAKKDD
-74 IKKVLREYMQGVA
+74 IKKVFREYMMGVA

-114 ALDIKEIIPT
+114 ALDIKEMIPT

-130 LPQGLR
+130 LPIGTR
-136 IVTGVTGNEVYPV
+136 IVTGVTGNELYPV

-156 EEVGEVVALNDQE
+156 EEVGETVALNDQV
-169 VDFAKINVQSNRVGC
+169 VDFAKIQVSSNRVGC
-184 SIPISRHAIANA
+184 SIPVSRHAIANA
-196 AFDLVAFI
+196 AFDLMAFI

-218 KIYTPASGLTGN
+218 KIYSPAVFSGN
-230 VGPFAGQT
+230 HGPFSGQT
-238 PKKIVLDEHA
+238 PKQIVLDKNA
-248 YSNILEA
+248 YANILEA

-268 ICISMSR
+268 VCISMSR
-275 KTEAYLKALP
+275 KTEAYLKATP
-285 KIPGAAAGFVV
+285 KIAGAAGGFVI

-315 NDKNAIVPDADNE
+315 VVDGTVVPDKNNE
-328 YFEIGY
+328 YLEIGY

-357 AMKNIIRVIFN
+357 AMKNIVRVVFN

-377 THINGGKPVSDG
+377 TKINGGKPAGNPAV
-389 HGGYTYPSQ
+389 YPSQ

-404 VDRTGDESL
+404 VSRGEESS
-413 SEL
+413 SEI

>member
-1 MSKKRQE
+1 MKRTRQE

-32 LTAEELKQE
+32 LTADELAQE
-41 AQFNREVEKLER
+41 AKFNREVENLER

-60 NDDADQRAAAKKED
+60 NDDAAQRAAAKKDD
-74 IKKVLREYMQGVA
+74 IKKVFREYMMGVA

-114 ALDIKEIIPT
+114 ALDIKEMIPT

-130 LPQGLR
+130 LPIGTR
-136 IVTGVTGNEVYPV
+136 IVTGVTGNELYPV

-156 EEVGEVVALNDQE
+156 EEVGETVALNDQV
-169 VDFAKINVQSNRVGC
+169 VDFAKIQVSSNRVGC
-184 SIPISRHAIANA
+184 SIPVSRHAIANA
-196 AFDLVAFI
+196 AFDLMAFI

-218 KIYTPASGLTGN
+218 KIYSPAVFSGN
-230 VGPFAGQT
+230 HGPFSGQT
-238 PKKIVLDEHA
+238 PKQIVLDKNA
-248 YSNILEA
+248 YANILEA
-255 VAEFSDQGFFEGN
+255 VAEFSDNGFFEGN
-268 ICISMSR
+268 VCISMSR
-275 KTEAYLKALP
+275 KTEAYLKATP
-285 KIPGAAAGFVV
+285 KIAGAAGGFVI

-315 NDKNAIVPDADNE
+315 VVDGTVVPDKNNE
-328 YFEIGY
+328 YLEIGY

-357 AMKNIIRVIFN
+357 AMKNIVRVVFN

-377 THINGGKPVSDG
+377 TKINGGKPAGNPAV
-389 HGGYTYPSQ
+389 YPSQ

-404 VDRTGDESL
+404 VSRGEESS
-413 SEL
+413 SEI